1 MLFLLILRGLLSP
14 LLLLL
19 AEVTS
24 RESPVRPSLSP
35 FWRSVRVHP
44 RFGIDS
50 DKVREEERTTILT
63 GIHLDTVRI
72 RGPPSAKKT
81 VAGSNSV

>member
-1 MLFLLILRGLLSP
+1 MEEEEEECALPLDPERPFVSSP
-14 LLLLL
+14 LA

-50 DKVREEERTTILT
+50 DKVREEERRTTILT

-72 RGPPSAKKT
+72 Y
-81 VAGSNSV
+81 

>member
-1 MLFLLILRGLLSP
+1 MEEEEEECALPLDPERPFVSSP
-14 LLLLL
+14 LAE

-24 RESPVRPSLSP
+24 RESPVRPRPSLSP
-35 FWRSVRVHP
+35 FWRSVHVHP

-72 RGPPSAKKT
+72 
-81 VAGSNSV
+81 N

>member
-24 RESPVRPSLSP
+24 RESPVRPRPSLSP

-72 RGPPSAKKT
+72 
-81 VAGSNSV
+81 N